1 MHILEKKDELSLRLY
16 LNVIYLL
23 ERDVPLIYTH

>member
-1 MHILEKKDELSLRLY
+1 MHILKKKDELSSRLY

-23 ERDVPLIYTH
+23 EHDVPLIYIH

>member
-23 ERDVPLIYTH
+23 EHDVPLIYIH

>member
-23 ERDVPLIYTH
+23 ERDVPLIYIH

>member
-1 MHILEKKDELSLRLY
+1 MHILERKDELSLRLY

-23 ERDVPLIYTH
+23 EHDVPLIYIH

>member
-23 ERDVPLIYTH
+23 VHDVPLIYIH